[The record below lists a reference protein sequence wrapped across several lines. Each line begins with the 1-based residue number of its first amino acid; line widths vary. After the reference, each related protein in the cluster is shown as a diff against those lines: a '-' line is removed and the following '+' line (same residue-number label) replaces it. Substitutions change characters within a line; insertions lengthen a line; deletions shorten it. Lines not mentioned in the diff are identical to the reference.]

1 MFTGII
7 ESIGTLEN
15 LGVNGTNHVF
25 WVRSQLAPELRVDQ
39 SVAHDGVCLTVEE
52 VRSDSYRVTAIAE
65 TLSKTGLGQWKAGT
79 RVNLER
85 CLRADG
91 RVDGHFVQ
99 GHVDTTGTVQEIR
112 ENQGSLEI
120 WISYPIPF
128 ESLIV
133 DRGSIAV
140 NGISLTLARTEPGRF
155 MIAII
160 PHTITHTNIGD
171 WQPKTL
177 VNLEF
182 DILGKYVAKIAGT
195 RPTS

>member
-15 LGVNGTNHVF
+15 LSTSGSNHTF

-39 SVAHDGVCLTVEE
+39 SIAHDGVCLTVEE
-52 VRSDSYRVTAIAE
+52 VRPDAFRVTAIAE
-65 TLSKTGLGQWKAGT
+65 TLSKTALGQWAAGT

-99 GHVDTTGTVQEIR
+99 GHVDTTGQVEGIR
-112 ENQGSLEI
+112 ENSGSLEI
-120 WISYPIPF
+120 WISYPVSF
-128 ESLIV
+128 DALVV

-171 WQPKTL
+171 MRKGAA

-182 DILGKYVAKIAGT
+182 DILGKYVAKMAD
-195 RPTS
+195 RR

>member
-7 ESIGTLEN
+7 ESIGTLEK
-15 LGVNGTNHVF
+15 LSVSGSNHTY
-25 WVRSQLAPELRVDQ
+25 WVRSTLAPELRVDQ
-39 SVAHDGVCLTVEE
+39 SVSHDGVCLTVEE
-52 VRSDSYRVTAIAE
+52 TGTEVFRVTAIAE
-65 TLSKTGLGQWKAGT
+65 TLSKTALGRWKEGT

-99 GHVDTTGTVQEIR
+99 GHVDTTGQVEQVN
-112 ENQGSLEI
+112 ENSGSLEI
-120 WISYPIPF
+120 WISYPVHF
-128 ESLIV
+128 DALVV

-160 PHTITHTNIGD
+160 PHTIQNTNIGD
-171 WQPKTL
+171 LRPQSP

-182 DILGKYVAKIAGT
+182 DILGKYVAKMAA
-195 RPTS
+195 RPTP